1 MERDIKMLR
10 SSQFLLLAAKE
21 LAGIDDDLRI
31 YLLDCADDLLSKIK
45 VDEEENR
52 KVEEYGDIL
61 REELRTKRPDVNRI
75 DDNPKL

>member
-1 MERDIKMLR
+1 MEKDIKMLK
-10 SSQFLLLAAKE
+10 SSHFLLLAAKE
-21 LAGIDDDLRI
+21 LTGVDDDLKI
-31 YLLDCADDLLSKIK
+31 YLLDCADDLLGKIK

-75 DDNPKL
+75 DNNTKL